1 MLAGVLLLPT
11 IAFAQPI
18 QGLYIGADAGVNF
31 SGTLQQ
37 SNSNVNVDTNPGPA
51 GVIAL
56 GWGFGN
62 GLRAEIEGSIRSNG
76 VSGIFS
82 RRVNGQ
88 LLPLTNTGGN
98 VRSYAAM
105 ANIAYDIPLRP
116 YGIQPYVGVG
126 AGYAELDMS
135 DVGGNEPVLF
145 LLPQH
150 NIVVAPAHVSYGST
164 GAFAY
169 QAFIGAAKPI
179 ERVPGLS
186 MTFEYRLFGTA
197 SENVPVHFVSTAT
210 GDTVNGVLPSAEVH
224 RDFQTLDHAVLI
236 GLRYA
241 FGGAPARAAAPY
253 ATPAPAAM
261 PARSF
266 LIFFDWDKST
276 LTDRARQIVAEA
288 ASTSS
293 KVQHTRIEV
302 NGYTDASGTPHYN
315 QDLSLRRARAVAAE
329 LVKDGVPQSE
339 IAIHGF
345 GETHPLVP
353 TATEVREPQ
362 NRRVEIII
370 G

>member
-1 MLAGVLLLPT
+1 MPLETIMAAKCMLAGVLLLPT

-37 SNSNVNVDTNPGPA
+37 PNANVKIDTNPGPA
-51 GVIAL
+51 GVVAL
-56 GWGFGN
+56 GWAFGN
-62 GLRAEIEGSIRSNG
+62 GLRAEVEGSIRSNG

-88 LLPLTNTGGN
+88 LLPLTSTGGN

-116 YGIQPYVGVG
+116 YGIEPYVGVG

-150 NIVVAPAHVSYGST
+150 NVVGAPAHVSYGSA

-179 ERVPGLS
+179 ESIPGLS
-186 MTFEYRLFGTA
+186 ATFEYRLFGTA
-197 SENVPVHFVSTAT
+197 SANVPVHFVSTAT
-210 GDTVNGVLPSAEVH
+210 GDTVNGVLPSAELH
-224 RDFQTLDHAVLI
+224 RDLQTLDHAMLI
-236 GLRYA
+236 GLRYS
-241 FGGAPARAAAPY
+241 FGSGRPVCTCAPVSDAQSVP
-253 ATPAPAAM
+253 PAAM
-261 PARSF
+261 PARYF
-266 LIFFDWDKST
+266 LVFFDWDKVT
-276 LTDRARQIVAEA
+276 LTGRARQIVAEA

-293 KVQHTRIEV
+293 TVQHTRIEV

-315 QDLSLRRARAVAAE
+315 QDLSLRRARAVAAA
-329 LVKDGVPQSE
+329 K
-339 IAIHGF
+339 
-345 GETHPLVP
+345 
-353 TATEVREPQ
+353 
-362 NRRVEIII
+362 
-370 G
+370 